1 MYTSKKELDYLG
13 WKFIGQ
19 LKKLGLHYLAEL
31 AEGIKLINLIL
42 SQMNNGR
49 LSNSGYSLIDR
60 DYIDIEL
67 ARLLN
72 GPSNYELI
80 NGKIF
85 IKSLNK
91 FHCIHAIIKTQVE
104 LRNQEDLVF
113 KVFDW
118 MNVQNY

>member
-1 MYTSKKELDYLG
+1 MYTSKKELDYLD

-19 LKKLGLHYLAEL
+19 LKKLGLHYLP
-31 AEGIKLINLIL
+31 EGIKLINLIL
-42 SQMNNGR
+42 NQMNNER
-49 LSNSGYSLIDR
+49 LSNSGSSLIDR

-91 FHCIHAIIKTQVE
+91 FHCIHARIKTQV
-104 LRNQEDLVF
+104 
-113 KVFDW
+113 
-118 MNVQNY
+118 

>member
-1 MYTSKKELDYLG
+1 MYTR
-13 WKFIGQ
+13 KFIG
-19 LKKLGLHYLAEL
+19 LLNKLGLHYLP
-31 AEGIKLINLIL
+31 EGIKLINLIL
-42 SQMNNGR
+42 SKMNNGR
-49 LSNSGYSLIDR
+49 LSNSGSSLIDR
-60 DYIDIEL
+60 DYIDLEL

-72 GPSNYELI
+72 GPYNYELI

-113 KVFDW
+113 KVFDS
-118 MNVQNY
+118 MNECAKFLGISTQYTHCN